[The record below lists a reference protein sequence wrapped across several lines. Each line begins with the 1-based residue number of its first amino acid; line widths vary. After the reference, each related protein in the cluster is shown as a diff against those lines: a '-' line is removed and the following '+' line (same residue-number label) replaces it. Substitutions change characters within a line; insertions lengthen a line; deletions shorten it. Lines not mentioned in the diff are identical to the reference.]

1 MAVRQ
6 HKPLTVY
13 KASAGSGKTFTL
25 AKEYMK
31 LVIQDPYCYRRIL
44 AVTFTN
50 KATEEMKMRILS
62 QLYGISK
69 GLPGSKD
76 YMCKISQELDMKPE
90 TVSQNAGKAL
100 RNLLHHYNYFRVE
113 TIDTFFQS
121 VLRNLARELS
131 LTANLRVELN
141 DRQIE
146 QQAVDTLIEDLDD
159 NDEALHWI
167 EEYISENISDDKGW
181 NIIGQIK
188 RFGENIFKDYY
199 KKNSKDLEAV
209 LSKKDFFSQYTQDLK
224 KLKAQK
230 ENQLKAFANKFNEI
244 LKEEGLSV
252 NDFAFGEKGACGYF
266 KKLGEGIFEDKKL
279 LTERVKKAQ
288 DDPCQWV
295 SKAHQR
301 PNDPIM
307 IAAENKLTPLL
318 KESERQRPGLVKYF
332 MSAKLTLRHLYQLRL
347 LNRIEQKVRE
357 MNQEAN
363 RFLLSDTQSLLHSM
377 IQASDSP
384 FIYEKMGTELDHIMI
399 DEFQDTS
406 TTQWDN
412 FKILLE
418 ECLSRN
424 QESLIVGDVKQ
435 SIYRWRS
442 GDWRL
447 LNSIE
452 EKFNQKQLQFE
463 SLDTNYRSNRHI
475 IAFNNAFF
483 KEAAHMEFERQKEN
497 NPTEAE
503 QLQKAYQD
511 VEQKIPEGREPK
523 GMVHI
528 ELLTDDDY
536 QKQTMERMASILGD
550 LIKKGAS
557 PKQIA
562 ILVRSNRTIQAIA
575 NYMMETWPEMPIVSD
590 EAFRLDSSLA
600 VNMIVEGMR
609 VLLHPD
615 NLLAKVELVKAYQVH
630 ILRCQEE
637 GNEQLA
643 AKKDYD
649 KLLPTDYT
657 SKRDEL
663 LTLPLYELTERLFSI
678 FQLDMLKE
686 QSAYVC
692 AFFDQLNRFL
702 QDNATDIDGF
712 IKEWDDSLCQKT
724 IQSDEVEGI
733 RLLTIHKS
741 KGLEFDHVIMPFC
754 DWKLE
759 NQGSLIW
766 CEPKEKPFSRLP
778 IVPIDC
784 YANQIKGT
792 IYEQD
797 YRTES
802 LQNCVDN
809 LNLLYVAFTRASKNL
824 FVLGKRK
831 ATGTRSELI
840 EKCLEN
846 VKDNLPGSM
855 LHDAGEE
862 ESIIFE
868 YGELDTEKKKGK
880 QASQNVFEPIVSP
893 VSIEVKSFDNPVEF
907 RQSNKSKEFTEDD
920 EEEKKQQEYIHTG
933 NVLHQVFST
942 IRTKADI
949 PHALQQLEEEGI
961 LYNDRLSREK
971 LSKMLLGRLENPTV
985 ADWFSDQWQ
994 LFNECTILKY
1004 DKETDEVQEH
1014 RPDRVMTNGKE
1025 MIVVDFK
1032 FGRPREEYK
1041 TQVQEYMHLLG
1052 EMGYPNVKG
1061 YLWYVYTNNIEEVHI
1076 K

>member
-1 MAVRQ
+1 MKQKQ

-31 LVIQDPYCYRRIL
+31 LVIQKPESYRNIL

-62 QLYGISK
+62 QLYGIWK
-69 GLPGSKD
+69 QLPDSKD
-76 YMCKISQELDMKPE
+76 YITKISQDLHQEPE
-90 TVSQNAGKAL
+90 IIAQNAEKSL

-121 VLRNLARELS
+121 VLRNLARELD

-146 QQAVDTLIEDLDD
+146 QQAVDELIEGLDA
-159 NDEALHWI
+159 NDDALLWI

-224 KLKAQK
+224 KLKAK
-230 ENQLKAFANKFNEI
+230 SENQLKAFANEFYEI
-244 LKEEGLSV
+244 LQQNNLSMS
-252 NDFAFGEKGACGYF
+252 DFSYGEKGACGYF
-266 KKLGEGIFEDKKL
+266 KKLGEGIFEEGKL
-279 LTERVKKAQ
+279 LTARVTNVIN
-288 DDPCQWV
+288 DPQQWV
-295 SKAHQR
+295 GKAHQQ

-307 IAAENKLTPLL
+307 TVVDQKLKPLL
-318 KESERQRPGLVKYF
+318 QRAEQRRPGLVKDF

-347 LNRIEQKVRE
+347 LNRIEQEVRE

-377 IQASDSP
+377 IQSNDSP

-412 FKILLE
+412 FKILLD
-418 ECLSRN
+418 ECMSRN

-447 LNSIE
+447 LNRIE
-452 EKFNQKQLQFE
+452 EKFKGTQLQLE

-475 IAFNNAFF
+475 IEFNNAFF
-483 KEAAHMEFERQKEN
+483 KEAACVEYERQNEK
-497 NPTEAE
+497 NPVEAG
-503 QLQKAYQD
+503 QLKKAYED
-511 VEQKIPEGREPK
+511 VEQKIPEGKVPK
-523 GMVHI
+523 GKVQI
-528 ELLTDDDY
+528 ELLSDDDY
-536 QKQTMERMASILGD
+536 QEQMMERMASILND
-550 LIKKGAS
+550 LIKQDIS
-557 PKQIA
+557 PNQIA
-562 ILVRSNRTIQAIA
+562 ILVRSNRTIQSIA
-575 NYMMETWPEMPIVSD
+575 NYMMEKFPDKPIVSD

-609 VLLHPD
+609 VLVHPD
-615 NLLAKVELVKAYQVH
+615 NLLAKAELTKAYQVH
-630 ILRCQEE
+630 ILKRKEE
-637 GNEQLA
+637 GNELLVSN
-643 AKKDYD
+643 KDYD
-649 KLLPTDYT
+649 KLLPQAYISEHD
-657 SKRDEL
+657 KL
-663 LTLPLYELTERLFSI
+663 LTMPLYELAERLFSI
-678 FQLDMLKE
+678 FQLDKLNE

-702 QDNATDIDGF
+702 QENATDIDGF

-741 KGLEFDHVIMPFC
+741 KGLEFDNVIMPFC
-754 DWKLE
+754 GWKLE
-759 NQGSLIW
+759 TQGSLIW
-766 CEPKEKPFSRLP
+766 CEPKKQPFNQLP

-797 YRTES
+797 YLTES

-840 EKCLEN
+840 EECLGK
-846 VKDNLPGSM
+846 VSQVLQGSTLLDPG
-855 LHDAGEE
+855 DE
-862 ESIIFE
+862 ESLTFE
-868 YGELDTEKKKGK
+868 YGELDTEAKKKE
-880 QASQNVFEPIVSP
+880 QISHNVFKAP
-893 VSIEVKSFDNPVEF
+893 VDTVTMKIESFDNLVEF

-920 EEEKKQQEYIHTG
+920 EEEKKRQEYIRTG
-933 NVLHQVFST
+933 NVLHQIFST
-942 IRTKADI
+942 IRTTADI
-949 PHALQQLEEEGI
+949 PHAFQQLEEEGI
-961 LYNDRLSREK
+961 LYNDSLSREQ
-971 LSKMLLGRLENPTV
+971 LSQMLHKRLENPIV
-985 ADWFSDQWQ
+985 ANWFSDQWQ

-1032 FGRPREEYK
+1032 FGRPREEHK
-1041 TQVQEYMHLLG
+1041 AQVQEYMHLLG
-1052 EMGYPNVKG
+1052 EMGYPNIKG
-1061 YLWYVYTNNIEEVHI
+1061 YLWYVYKNDIEEVHI